1 MTIFYSQH
9 ILKDTIEL
17 DEEESRHCNKVLRKK
32 EGDFI
37 DVIDGKGYIYKS
49 KIITTSKNHVTC
61 AIVRQELYPKFHA
74 DQQIAIAPTKNAD
87 RIEWFVEKAVEIGIG
102 TIHFI
107 ETARTE
113 RIRLN
118 IDRLNKIVISA
129 MKQSKNIYQPTIV
142 PLTQLDDFLL
152 KPVSGNKF
160 IAHLNEESVYLP
172 TIGQIAQN
180 SLLLIGPEGDFTPE
194 EVDKCIKVGYKEVS
208 LGQSVLRTETA
219 GIFGLVT
226 LNIISKKPSI

>member
-1 MTIFYSQH
+1 
-9 ILKDTIEL
+9 
-17 DEEESRHCNKVLRKK
+17 
-32 EGDFI
+32 
-37 DVIDGKGYIYKS
+37 
-49 KIITTSKNHVTC
+49 
-61 AIVRQELYPKFHA
+61 
-74 DQQIAIAPTKNAD
+74 
-87 RIEWFVEKAVEIGIG
+87 
-102 TIHFI
+102 
-107 ETARTE
+107 
-113 RIRLN
+113 
-118 IDRLNKIVISA
+118 

-180 SLLLIGPEGDFTPE
+180 SLLLIGPEGDFTTE